1 MKIFIS
7 IAMFL
12 LVSGPE
18 MDARMLT
25 GEESG
30 GVTTDAKICNF
41 PWEVKKSW
49 DQLGNFM

>member
-1 MKIFIS
+1 
-7 IAMFL
+7 
-12 LVSGPE
+12 